1 MFIFVVVIQF
11 RLEFG
16 LEFLFL
22 RVFDMVLGMF
32 GFNKEIGRPQIRD
45 LC

>member
-1 MFIFVVVIQF
+1 VI
-11 RLEFG
+11 RLMLEIG
-16 LEFLFL
+16 LEFEFL

-32 GFNKEIGRPQIRD
+32 GFDKEIGRPQIRD